1 MAKLRFNRTFKNAM
15 WVIAFCILLFG
26 GTVVFSVVAK
36 IQYDAFVADMES
48 VVATIVDIDLDM
60 HVKGPSEQEIYV
72 IYEVDGVTYNREL
85 KTDTPIS
92 FAPGTG
98 TNFSEGDR
106 IRIFYDPHDPETI
119 ASSLS
124 VRVGY
129 FYMNLGVA
137 GLALMLFTLG
147 YMLRHTDRFLVTQ
160 KEYEKEEEN
169 LRKIKLEEKRQREQQ
184 EAERQK
190 KYAKVNAISN
200 KICKVILI
208 IWAVLFGAFLLFV
221 LFGLLLKAFGY

>member
-1 MAKLRFNRTFKNAM
+1 MEKLRFNRTFKNAM

-36 IQYDAFVADMES
+36 IQYDTLVADMES
-48 VVATIVDIDLDM
+48 VVATIVDIDLDA
-60 HVKGPSEQEIYV
+60 HIKGPDEQEIYV

-92 FAPGTG
+92 FAPGIG
-98 TNFSEGDR
+98 TDFSEGDR

-124 VRVGY
+124 VRAGY
-129 FYMNLGVA
+129 FYMNLGVV

-147 YMLRHTDRFLVTQ
+147 CMLKHTDRFLVTQ
-160 KEYEKEEEN
+160 KEYEEEGEK

-208 IWAVLFGAFLLFV
+208 IWAVLLGAFILYI

>member
-1 MAKLRFNRTFKNAM
+1 MEKLRFNRTFKNAM

-36 IQYDAFVADMES
+36 IQYDTLVADMES
-48 VVATIVDIDLDM
+48 VVATIVDIDLDA
-60 HVKGPSEQEIYV
+60 HIKGPDEQEIYV

-92 FAPGTG
+92 FAPGIG
-98 TNFSEGDR
+98 TDFSEGDR

-124 VRVGY
+124 VRTGY
-129 FYMNLGVA
+129 FYMNLGVV
-137 GLALMLFTLG
+137 GLALVLFTLG
-147 YMLRHTDRFLVTQ
+147 CMLKHTDRFLVTQ
-160 KEYEKEEEN
+160 KEYEEEGEK

-208 IWAVLFGAFLLFV
+208 IWAVLLGAFILYI